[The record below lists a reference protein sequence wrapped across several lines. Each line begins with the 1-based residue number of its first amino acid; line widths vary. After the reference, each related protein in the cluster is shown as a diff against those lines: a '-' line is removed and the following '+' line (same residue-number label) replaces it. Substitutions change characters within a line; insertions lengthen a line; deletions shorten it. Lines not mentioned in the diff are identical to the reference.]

1 MTGVPEAPLDRTEN
15 GLQAAG
21 DGWFVVNA
29 RDAVWGESETM
40 GVFTRLGES
49 KAARFP
55 QLGFNIGV
63 LWPGQPA
70 CMYHREPNQEGFLV
84 VSGECILLVEGEERQ
99 MKQWDY
105 FHCPAD
111 TDHLLVASG
120 DEPCVAVAVGSRASR
135 DVVYPVSEL
144 AQKSRGF
151 GREVRP
157 TDPEGGLRGPHRR
170 GHGLQGRLAPGP
182 LAGRKRGVDGLGPEA
197 RAVFRR

>member
-1 MTGVPEAPLDRTEN
+1 VTGVPEAPLDRTEN

-84 VSGECILLVEGEERQ
+84 LSGECILLVEGQQRQ

-111 TDHLLVASG
+111 TDHLLIASG
-120 DEPCVAVAVGSRASR
+120 DGPCVAIAVGSRASR

-144 AQKSRGF
+144 ARKCGGSV
-151 GREVRP
+151 ENE
-157 TDPEGGLRGPHRR
+157 TADPEEAYEGLTVEDT
-170 GHGLQGRLAPGP
+170 AY
-182 LAGRKRGVDGLGPEA
+182 KDGWLPDL
-197 RAVFRR
+197 

>member
-70 CMYHREPNQEGFLV
+70 CMYHREPNQEGFLIV
-84 VSGECILLVEGEERQ
+84 AGECILLVEGEERQ

-111 TDHLLVASG
+111 TDHLHDRDRRPSH
-120 DEPCVAVAVGSRASR
+120 ASR
-135 DVVYPVSEL
+135 
-144 AQKSRGF
+144 SRS
-151 GREVRP
+151 GR
-157 TDPEGGLRGPHRR
+157 
-170 GHGLQGRLAPGP
+170 GRVGMSSIRCSSCA
-182 LAGRKRGVDGLGPEA
+182 PEA
-197 RAVFRR
+197 RRVRSRRRRRIRRRRTRASPSRTRPYKDGWLPDL